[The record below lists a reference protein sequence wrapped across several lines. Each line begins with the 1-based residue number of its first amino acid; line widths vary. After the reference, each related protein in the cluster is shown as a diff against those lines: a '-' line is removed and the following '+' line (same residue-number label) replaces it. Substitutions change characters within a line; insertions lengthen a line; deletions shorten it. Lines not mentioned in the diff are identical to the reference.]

1 MLVCYPC
8 GLSLSRDNKSYVHMP
23 KYALAN
29 DNWIGRMPFPFTP
42 FGEPL
47 HDMEWKSLAR
57 ARMCVNKI
65 IAEPEKPGPREAK
78 QGGLRGNSIAFP
90 QAKVE
95 LCRGLEYPP
104 IDEEATRFMSE
115 TVTIAMAGV
124 NIEDLHKAKWAQA
137 RRQPYIN
144 AATFLTQHNKYHT
157 DMSVNQ
163 RGNGSSA
170 AGWAPFSHKMP
181 HAK

>member
-1 MLVCYPC
+1 
-8 GLSLSRDNKSYVHMP
+8 MP
-23 KYALAN
+23 KCALAN

-42 FGEPL
+42 LGEPL

-78 QGGLRGNSIAFP
+78 QGGLRGNSIVFP

-104 IDEEATRFMSE
+104 IDDPASYM
-115 TVTIAMAGV
+115 
-124 NIEDLHKAKWAQA
+124 L
-137 RRQPYIN
+137 
-144 AATFLTQHNKYHT
+144 LTQLHI
-157 DMSVNQ
+157 
-163 RGNGSSA
+163 
-170 AGWAPFSHKMP
+170 P
-181 HAK
+181 HCDGLVWRPCDLLRRWTQTNPSKNCCGYPPYFLSLQHC